1 MDGAYEKE
9 NIERLGR
16 RRIYTDVSEIT
27 EDNIIQVLQEAVM
40 VHNQNAE
47 AIAYLLRYEKG
58 VQPLK
63 REKKIREDIDIE
75 VVDNL
80 ANQITEFKLGY
91 NWGNP
96 ITFVQRG
103 NRDLTGNAPKSDD
116 DAISTLNEM
125 NESEAAYAKDQ
136 ELARFVEIAGD
147 HLIHEL

>member
-9 NIERLGR
+9 NIELLGR

-40 VHNQNAE
+40 DHNQNAE

-63 REKKIREDIDIE
+63 RDKVIREDIDIE

-96 ITFVQRG
+96 ING
-103 NRDLTGNAPKSDD
+103 
-116 DAISTLNEM
+116 
-125 NESEAAYAKDQ
+125 
-136 ELARFVEIAGD
+136 
-147 HLIHEL
+147 